1 MYQNN
6 IRQIRK
12 KSGVTQQKVA
22 EFLHITQSA
31 FAKIESKDRPPIDI
45 VFSLAEY
52 FKVPVTTIYSKVS

>member
-12 KSGVTQQKVA
+12 NSGITQQQVA
-22 EFLHITQSA
+22 KYLHITQSA
-31 FAKIESKDRPPIDI
+31 LAKIENKDRPPIDI

-52 FKVPVTTIYSKVS
+52 FKVSVTDIYSKTS